1 MTAYGINSVIQKVWP
16 DWTVVGIIGSGAYG
30 EVYRAER
37 LNGRVYSHSAIKVIS
52 IPRNRSEID
61 SLTSSSQVIID
72 QAKKDYEDV
81 ANGFADEIKL
91 MESLKGT
98 SNIVNI
104 EDFKISLNE
113 DGLSWTILIRME
125 LLDPV
130 QLDAKYS
137 EEEIIE
143 LGIDIC
149 SALET
154 CAKVGVIHRDIK
166 PSNILINSFGSFKLG
181 DFGIAK
187 AMNQA
192 SFRMTTGKG
201 TPNFMAPEVAQNG
214 NYGIHGVRVDIYSL
228 GQVLYYYLNRCRGP
242 FIPLDK
248 QLLSY
253 KDRAEAYSRRMGGE
267 ALPAPID
274 ASKEMAHLV
283 LKACAFK
290 PEDRFADA
298 TEMKA
303 ALNAIKSGTY
313 VLPKEKK
320 KKLSFKSS
328 SVSSS
333 IVAETE
339 TTDQVITNEVIDLD
353 KTLTTAQ
360 PINDKKPKASK
371 MRSKEIV
378 KNRRDE
384 KTQDSVKVENANIET
399 GLIETELTE
408 TVLVMDPDKT
418 TAVRSNREIKTSEA
432 DNTSES
438 KVWRIVVALL
448 AVLVLVFGS
457 IAVYNILDYT
467 KTVEAIRI
475 INKPVKGTYEW
486 GETLDTTGLELVV
499 DYSFGK
505 DENITS
511 GFECS
516 PNHLTVSGIQRIT
529 VAYQGEEAYFVITVK
544 EPVVT
549 SISISHVPT
558 KTNYTVGDTLNVYG
572 LVIEAK
578 YSDSSKEIIESDFV
592 SRGVS
597 FTPTKLSTAG
607 TQAVTV
613 TYGGKTTSFNVTVKS
628 VAPKTGTCGSY
639 LTWKLTSDG
648 TLTISGTGK
657 MTDYSYDNLA
667 PWYDDRSSIKSV
679 IIEEGVTSIGNYTF
693 YNCHSL
699 TIVAIPDSVKSIGFN
714 AFGDCTNLT
723 AITIPDGVNTISS
736 IAFQHSKS
744 LNSINVSSNN
754 RYYTSIDGVLFNKA
768 KTELVTYPIG
778 KANVS
783 YIIPNGVT
791 SIGDDAFAFCSNLTN
806 VTIPDSVTSIDYDA
820 FRRCSSM
827 INIFVSSDNRYYA
840 SVDGALFN
848 KSKTELIRYP
858 EGKTNTSYTIPD
870 SVTSIGFYAFASCS
884 NLTNVTLPDSVT
896 SINRNAFWNC
906 LKIKSITI
914 PTSVASIG
922 PYAFTNWGSDQT
934 IYIKGRTSAPA
945 GWHSEWDMYCDAKV
959 VWNP

>member
-1 MTAYGINSVIQKVWP
+1 MAVYEINSVIQKVWP

-37 LNGRVYSHSAIKVIS
+37 ANGLVYSHSAIKVIS
-52 IPRNRSEID
+52 IPRNKNEID
-61 SLTSSSQVIID
+61 SLSSSSQIIID

-104 EDFKISLNE
+104 EDFKILLNE

-125 LLDPV
+125 LLDPI

-137 EEEIIE
+137 EEEILE

-187 AMNQA
+187 AMNQT

-242 FIPLDK
+242 FIPLGK

-253 KDRAEAYSRRMGGE
+253 KDRAEAYSRRMSGE
-267 ALPAPID
+267 TLPAPID

-290 PEDRFADA
+290 PEDRFANA

-303 ALNAIKSGTY
+303 ALNAVKSGTY
-313 VLPKEKK
+313 ILPKEK

-328 SVSSS
+328 VAPVSTAAKPQPS
-333 IVAETE
+333 E
-339 TTDQVITNEVIDLD
+339 QVISAEVIDLD

-378 KNRRDE
+378 KNRRDK

-399 GLIETELTE
+399 ELTE
-408 TVLVMDPDKT
+408 TVLAIDPDKT
-418 TAVRSNREIKTSEA
+418 TAVKRHNDIKSQEA
-432 DNTSES
+432 ESKSES
-438 KVWRIVVALL
+438 KGWRIVVALL
-448 AVLVLVFGS
+448 AILVLVFGS

-475 INKPVKGTYEW
+475 INKPVKSTYEW
-486 GETLDTTGLELVV
+486 GETLDTTGLELAI

-505 DENITS
+505 DGNIAS

-516 PNHLTVSGIQRIT
+516 PNRLTESGVQRIT
-529 VAYQGEEAYFVITVK
+529 ITYQGESVSFVVTVK
-544 EPVVT
+544 EPTVT
-549 SISISHVPT
+549 SISVSSVPT
-558 KTNYTVGDTLNVYG
+558 KTNYNVGDTLNVYG
-572 LVIEAK
+572 LIIEAK
-578 YSDSSKEIIESDFV
+578 YSDRSKEIIESDFV

-613 TYGGKTTSFNVTVKS
+613 TYGGKTTSFNVTVKEITVS
-628 VAPKTGTCGSY
+628 SISLSSNPTKTTYDVGDTLDTSGLKINAKYSDGTTKTISSGFTCSPTKLSTAGTQKITVAYNGKYTSFDVEVKLSTVSQGACGRN

-648 TLTISGTGK
+648 TLTISGTGR
-657 MTDYSYDNLA
+657 MLDYVNDGA
-667 PWYDDRSSIKSV
+667 PWSSYKDSV
-679 IIEEGVTSIGNYTF
+679 KCVVINEGVTSIGNYAF
-693 YNCHSL
+693 YPL
-699 TIVAIPDSVKSIGFN
+699 KRPRIEMIPDSIEVIGHTAFWGCDLPDNVVLSNNVKTIGDA
-714 AFGDCTNLT
+714 AFTYSDIES
-723 AITIPDGVNTISS
+723 ITIPASV
-736 IAFQHSKS
+736 
-744 LNSINVSSNN
+744 
-754 RYYTSIDGVLFNKA
+754 TSIEHGAFDRCLYLTSIVVLSDDNFYKSNDGVLFNKSG
-768 KTELVTYPIG
+768 TELVAYPAG
-778 KANVS
+778 KR
-783 YIIPNGVT
+783 
-791 SIGDDAFAFCSNLTN
+791 D
-806 VTIPDSVTSIDYDA
+806 
-820 FRRCSSM
+820 
-827 INIFVSSDNRYYA
+827 
-840 SVDGALFN
+840 
-848 KSKTELIRYP
+848 
-858 EGKTNTSYTIPD
+858 TSYTIAHNVEKISYRAFSGCKLKSIIIPK
-870 SVTSIGFYAFASCS
+870 SVTNIGAFAFYGW
-884 NLTNVTLPDSVT
+884 D
-896 SINRNAFWNC
+896 
-906 LKIKSITI
+906 
-914 PTSVASIG
+914 
-922 PYAFTNWGSDQT
+922 SDQT
-934 IYIKGRTSAPA
+934 IYIEGRTSAPL
-945 GWHSEWDMYCDAKV
+945 GWNELWAEYCDAKI

>member
-1 MTAYGINSVIQKVWP
+1 MAVYEINSVIQKVWP

-37 LNGRVYSHSAIKVIS
+37 ANGLVYSHSAIKVIS
-52 IPRNRSEID
+52 IPRNKNEID
-61 SLTSSSQVIID
+61 SLSSSSQIIID

-104 EDFKISLNE
+104 EDFKILLNE

-154 CAKVGVIHRDIK
+154 CSKVGVIHRDIK

-187 AMNQA
+187 AMNQS

-201 TPNFMAPEVAQNG
+201 TPNFMAPEVAHG
-214 NYGIHGVRVDIYSL
+214 GDYGIYGTRVDIYSL

-248 QLLSY
+248 QLFSY
-253 KDRAEAYSRRMGGE
+253 KDRAEAYSRRMSGE
-267 ALPAPID
+267 TLPAPID

-290 PEDRFADA
+290 PEDRFANA

-313 VLPKEKK
+313 VLPKGKK
-320 KKLSFKSS
+320 KFSFRPN
-328 SVSSS
+328 VMVPP
-333 IVAETE
+333 VAIGTE
-339 TTDQVITNEVIDLD
+339 TAEQVITNDVIDLD

-360 PINDKKPKASK
+360 PIDVKKPKASK

-378 KNRRDE
+378 KNRRKEITHDP
-384 KTQDSVKVENANIET
+384 VRVENANIET

-418 TAVRSNREIKTSEA
+418 TAVRSNREIKTPEA

-457 IAVYNILDYT
+457 IAAYYILDYT
-467 KTVEAIRI
+467 KTVESIGI
-475 INKPVKGTYEW
+475 IAMPAKTAYEW
-486 GETLDTTGLELVV
+486 GEELDTSGLMI
-499 DYSFGK
+499 
-505 DENITS
+505 N
-511 GFECS
+511 
-516 PNHLTVSGIQRIT
+516 
-529 VAYQGEEAYFVITVK
+529 
-544 EPVVT
+544 
-549 SISISHVPT
+549 
-558 KTNYTVGDTLNVYG
+558 
-572 LVIEAK
+572 AK
-578 YSDSSKEIIESDFV
+578 YSDGSTKTISS
-592 SRGVS
+592 G
-597 FTPTKLSTAG
+597 FTCSPTKLSTAG
-607 TQAVTV
+607 TQTVTV

-679 IIEEGVTSIGNYTF
+679 IIEEGVTSIGDYTF

-806 VTIPDSVTSIDYDA
+806 VTIPDSVTSIGYDA

-870 SVTSIGFYAFASCS
+870 SVTSIGFYAFAFCS
-884 NLTNVTLPDSVT
+884 NLTNVTIPASVT
-896 SINRNAFWNC
+896 N
-906 LKIKSITI
+906 
-914 PTSVASIG
+914 IG
-922 PYAFTNWGSDQT
+922 PYAFTNWSSNQT
-934 IYIKGRTSAPA
+934 IYIEGKTSAPS
-945 GWHSEWDMYCDAKV
+945 GWNSNWDMYCDAKV